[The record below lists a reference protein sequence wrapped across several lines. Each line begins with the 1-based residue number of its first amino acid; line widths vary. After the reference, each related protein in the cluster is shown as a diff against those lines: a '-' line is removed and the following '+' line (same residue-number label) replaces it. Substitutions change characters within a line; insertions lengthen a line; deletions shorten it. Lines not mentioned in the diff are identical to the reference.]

1 MMPAV
6 HDLRSRTVVGSSA
19 LALAAFVGWATYAQ
33 IDQVSR
39 ASGQVIPAGRV
50 QIIQS
55 ADGGVIGAINVREGD
70 RVRKGQVLVLLDRVK
85 IAAAVDEGRAK
96 VAALKAMKARI
107 EAELFDRALT
117 FPAELKD
124 YPEFT
129 SNQRELFAKRRAAQA
144 QDIAALQGMLRLV
157 REELSMNRP
166 LLAMG
171 DVSRSEVLRLER
183 SVTEIEAQIAG
194 RRNKYLQDL
203 QADYA
208 KADEDLVTAQQTLTQ
223 REASLADTQLAA
235 PADGIVKNV
244 RLTTIGGVLRPGDE
258 VLEIVPT
265 GDELIVE
272 AKVSPSD
279 IAYVHL
285 GQEASVKFDAYDSS
299 IYGSAVGR
307 VSYIS
312 PDTLSETRPG
322 SPADQ
327 TFYRVHI
334 KVDTR
339 SMRQLAGK
347 VQVQPGMTATS
358 EIITGHNT
366 VLKYLLKPIIKT
378 LDQSMGER

>member
-19 LALAAFVGWATYAQ
+19 LALAAFIGWATYAQ

-144 QDIAALQGMLRLV
+144 QDIAALQSMLRLV

-208 KADEDLVTAQQTLTQ
+208 KADEDLVTAEQTLTQ

-235 PADGIVKNV
+235 PADGIVKNI

-312 PDTLSETRPG
+312 PDTLSEARPG